1 MPRAIS
7 PGDVFL
13 DVFDQAPR
21 RELEPGEV
29 LIHAGETAT
38 DVFNVINGMLM
49 ISRFGRDG
57 RRQVL
62 GFLFPDNFVGL
73 TATDKYFFTVEA
85 VTPTVIASRNREFLD
100 QRLAGDTVAE
110 RAFAAMVFRVLENLV
125 DLAYSL
131 GQRTA
136 RERLAV
142 FVLYLRHRY
151 RLSTGV
157 PDDDDQLLTLE
168 LPMSRA
174 DIADFLGLKKETVSR
189 SFGQLESA
197 GFIRRAGS
205 EQVHLLDISGLREL
219 AGVHDFA
226 SPARLEDNTRPVT
239 TSGPRSISRN
249 SR

>member
-1 MPRAIS
+1 MSPAAS

-21 RELEPGEV
+21 RNLAPGEI
-29 LIHAGETAT
+29 LIHGGERAA
-38 DVFNVINGMLM
+38 DVFNVIDGMLM
-49 ISRFGRDG
+49 VSRFGRDG

-73 TATDKYFFTVEA
+73 TATERYFFTVEA
-85 VTPTVIASRNREFLD
+85 VTPAVVASRNREMLD
-100 QRLAGDTVAE
+100 QRLAGDPVAE
-110 RAFAAMVFRVLENLV
+110 RAFVAMVFRVMENFV
-125 DLAYSL
+125 DLTYSL

-157 PDDDDQLLTLE
+157 PDDDTLLLDLE
-168 LPMSRA
+168 LPMSRT

-189 SFGQLESA
+189 SFGQLETA
-197 GFIRRAGS
+197 GLILRDGS
-205 EQVHLLDISGLREL
+205 QRLRILAIDALREL
-219 AGVHDFA
+219 AGVDDFA
-226 SPARLEDNTRPVT
+226 SPARLDMP
-239 TSGPRSISRN
+239 
-249 SR
+249 

>member
-1 MPRAIS
+1 MPTATTTA
-7 PGDVFL
+7 DVFL

-29 LIHAGETAT
+29 LIHAGEAAA
-38 DVFNVINGMLM
+38 DVFNVVEGMLM
-49 ISRFGRDG
+49 VSRFGRDG

-73 TATDKYFFTVEA
+73 TATEKYFFSVEA
-85 VTPTVIASRNREFLD
+85 VTPSIIACRSRELLD
-100 QRLAGDTVAE
+100 QRLAGDPVAE
-110 RAFAAMVFRVLENLV
+110 RAFVAMVFRVMENLV
-125 DLAYSL
+125 DLTYSL

-151 RLSTGV
+151 RLSQNI
-157 PDDDDQLLTLE
+157 PDDDTQLLDLE
-168 LPMSRA
+168 LPMSRT

-197 GFIRRAGS
+197 GLIQRNGS
-205 EQVHLLDISGLREL
+205 QRLRILAIDALREL
-219 AGVHDFA
+219 AGVDDFA
-226 SPARLEDNTRPVT
+226 SPARLE
-239 TSGPRSISRN
+239 SG
-249 SR
+249 

>member
-1 MPRAIS
+1 MAAAIS

-21 RELEPGEV
+21 RELAPGEV
-29 LIHAGETAT
+29 LIHAGEAAS
-38 DVFNVINGMLM
+38 DVFNVIDGMLM
-49 ISRFGRDG
+49 VSRFGRDG

-73 TATDKYFFTVEA
+73 TATEKYFFTVEA
-85 VTPTVIASRNREFLD
+85 VTATVIASRNREFLD
-100 QRLAGDTVAE
+100 QRLAGDPVAE
-110 RAFAAMVFRVLENLV
+110 QAFIAMVFRVLENLV

-142 FVLYLRHRY
+142 FMLYLRHRY
-151 RLSTGV
+151 RLSAGV
-157 PDDDDQLLTLE
+157 PDDDSQLLTLD
-168 LPMSRA
+168 LPMSRT

-189 SFGQLESA
+189 SFGQLETA
-197 GFIRRAGS
+197 GHIERVGS
-205 EQVHLLDISGLREL
+205 QRLRILDIDGLRDL

-226 SPARLEDNTRPVT
+226 SPARLDTDARQT
-239 TSGPRSISRN
+239 TTGTPR
-249 SR
+249 

>member
-1 MPRAIS
+1 MASAVS

-21 RELEPGEV
+21 RKLAPGEV
-29 LIHAGETAT
+29 LIHAGEAAT
-38 DVFNVINGMLM
+38 DVFNVIDGMLM

-73 TATDKYFFTVEA
+73 TATEKYFFTAQA
-85 VTPTVIASRNREFLD
+85 VTPTVIASRNREFLS
-100 QRLAGDTVAE
+100 QRLAGDPVAE
-110 RAFAAMVFRVLENLV
+110 QAFIAMVFRVLENLV

-142 FVLYLRHRY
+142 FVLYLRHGY

-157 PDDDDQLLTLE
+157 PDEDDRLLTLE
-168 LPMSRA
+168 LPMSRT

-197 GFIRRAGS
+197 GLIERAGS
-205 EQVHLLDISGLREL
+205 ERLRILALAGLREL
-219 AGVHDFA
+219 AGVADFA
-226 SPARLEDNTRPVT
+226 APARLE
-239 TSGPRSISRN
+239 SGRN
-249 SR
+249 NGG

>member
-1 MPRAIS
+1 MPLAVS
-7 PGDVFL
+7 AGDVFL

-21 RELEPGEV
+21 RELAPGDV
-29 LIHAGETAT
+29 LIHGGETAAN
-38 DVFNVINGMLM
+38 VFNVIDGMLM
-49 ISRFGRDG
+49 VSRFGRDG

-85 VTPTVIASRNREFLD
+85 VTPTVIASRSREFLD
-100 QRLAGDTVAE
+100 QRLAGDPAAE
-110 RAFAAMVFRVLENLV
+110 KAFIAMVFRVLENLV

-151 RLSTGV
+151 RLSTGT
-157 PDDDDQLLTLE
+157 PDDDSQLLTLE
-168 LPMSRA
+168 LPMSRT

-197 GFIRRAGS
+197 GLIERAGS
-205 EQVHLLDISGLREL
+205 HQLQILDIAGLREL
-219 AGVHDFA
+219 AGVVDFS
-226 SPARLEDNTRPVT
+226 SPARLAVGR
-239 TSGPRSISRN
+239 RN
-249 SR
+249 GA

>member
-1 MPRAIS
+1 MPPDIPA
-7 PGDVFL
+7 GDVFL

-21 RELEPGEV
+21 RQLAPGEV
-29 LIHAGETAT
+29 LIHAGEDAA
-38 DVFNVINGMLM
+38 DVFNVIDGMLM
-49 ISRFGRDG
+49 VSRFGRDG

-73 TATDKYFFTVEA
+73 TATDRYFFTVEA
-85 VTPTVIASRNREFLD
+85 VSSSVVASRSRDYLD
-100 QRLAGDTVAE
+100 QRLAGDPVAE
-110 RAFAAMVFRVLENLV
+110 QAFIAMVFRVLENLV

-157 PDDDDQLLTLE
+157 PDDDSRLLSLE
-168 LPMSRA
+168 LPMSRT

-189 SFGQLESA
+189 SFGQLEGA
-197 GFIRRAGS
+197 GLIERAGS
-205 EQVHLLDISGLREL
+205 QRLRILDIAGLREL
-219 AGVHDFA
+219 AGVADFA
-226 SPARLEDNTRPVT
+226 SPARLDAGRRP
-239 TSGPRSISRN
+239 GG
-249 SR
+249 

>member
-1 MPRAIS
+1 MAS
-7 PGDVFL
+7 AVSDDDVFL

-21 RELEPGEV
+21 RELAPGEV
-29 LIHAGETAT
+29 LIYAGETAA
-38 DVFNVINGMLM
+38 DVFNVIDGMLV

-85 VTPTVIASRNREFLD
+85 ITPTVVASRSREFLN
-100 QRLAGDTVAE
+100 QRLASDPVAE
-110 RAFAAMVFRVLENLV
+110 QTFVAMVFRVLENLL

-151 RLSTGV
+151 RLSAGV
-157 PDDDDQLLTLE
+157 ADDDGELLNLE
-168 LPMSRA
+168 LPMSRT

-189 SFGQLESA
+189 SFSQLESA
-197 GFIRRAGS
+197 GLIERVGS
-205 EQVHLLDISGLREL
+205 DRLRILAIAGLREL
-219 AGVHDFA
+219 AGVDDFA
-226 SPARLEDNTRPVT
+226 APARLAT
-239 TSGPRSISRN
+239 GRN
-249 SR
+249 KNRGQP

>member
-1 MPRAIS
+1 MPPAVN
-7 PGDVFL
+7 PVDVFL
-13 DVFDQAPR
+13 DVFDDAPR
-21 RELEPGEV
+21 RQLSPGEA
-29 LIHAGETAT
+29 LIHAGEEAT
-38 DVFNVINGMLM
+38 DVFNVIDGMLM
-49 ISRFGRDG
+49 VSRFGRDG

-73 TATDKYFFTVEA
+73 TATDRYFFTVEA
-85 VTPTVIASRNREFLD
+85 VLPSVVAIRNRELLD
-100 QRLAGDTVAE
+100 QRLANDPAAE
-110 RAFAAMVFRVLENLV
+110 QAFIAMVFRVMENLV

-157 PDDDDQLLTLE
+157 ADDDSQLLTLD
-168 LPMSRA
+168 LPMSRT

-197 GFIRRAGS
+197 GLIERLGS
-205 EQVHLLDISGLREL
+205 HKLRILDISKLRDL
-219 AGVHDFA
+219 AGVVDFS
-226 SPARLEDNTRPVT
+226 SPARLP
-239 TSGPRSISRN
+239 SRRRN
-249 SR
+249 AE